1 MNDSKHKKQLKRNKK
16 KKKEKALAQQSQ
28 QRMNKRMNMFD
39 KMPKACSICSVE
51 FPLTQEAHMSWQV
64 AVRNSEELVRIFCP
78 DCQEK
83 ARELV
88 EGEKD
93 EL

>member
-83 ARELV
+83 AKKIT
-88 EGEKD
+88 GEQN
-93 EL
+93 EV